1 MFYTGVGSRETPIHV
16 LNQMTA
22 IGRSLAERG
31 ITLRSGGATGA
42 DTAFERGCDEVGGNK
57 EIYLPWNGFNGLFQ
71 NQGYIVGDNPNA
83 EAIAESLH
91 PAWHRCSPGARKLHT
106 RNVYQVL
113 GATLDN
119 PSSILVC
126 WTPGG
131 KLVGGTAMA
140 IRMAMLNDITVINL
154 YQ

>member
-1 MFYTGVGSRETPIHV
+1 MFYTGVGSRETPIHA

-22 IGRSLAERG
+22 IGRRLAEAG
-31 ITLRSGGATGA
+31 LTLRSGGAAGA

-71 NQGYIVGDNPNA
+71 NQGYIVGNNPK
-83 EAIAESLH
+83 AESMAESFH
-91 PAWHRCSPGARKLHT
+91 PAWHKCSPGARKLHT

-113 GATLDN
+113 GVTMDN

-131 KLVGGTAMA
+131 NLVGGTAMA
-140 IRMAMLNDITVINL
+140 IRIAMFNNITVINL
-154 YQ
+154 Y